1 MRTAAPCYEY
11 GTAVERI
18 WHPAFSAHQHKML
31 IYKTLGKYAQNSLIC
46 ELGRA
51 WWIFFEY

>member
-18 WHPAFSAHQHKML
+18 CHIQSSVYQHRVL
-31 IYKTLGKYAQNSLIC
+31 IISKLGETSQNSLIC
-46 ELGRA
+46 ELGRSS
-51 WWIFFEY
+51 WIFFEY